1 MKIIGIVES
10 DDYSG
15 AAIVDSEQISIVHI
29 NGYWMA
35 ASKCMFS
42 HLPVTCEI
50 SFEQAENFVQNGVK
64 CLNFDTPTK
73 TSKKT
78 KKHQ

>member
-15 AAIVDSEQISIVHI
+15 AAVVDADHISIVHM

-35 ASKCMFS
+35 ASKCLYS
-42 HLPVTCEI
+42 LLPVTCEI
-50 SFEQAENFVQNGVK
+50 SSEQAESFVQNGVK
-64 CLNFDTPTK
+64 CLNFDSPTK